1 MSNIYILEY
10 IGTFRPTDGF
20 VQFRPE
26 YWRKR
31 ITNEIMLSSVIFKII
46 CLPPRN
52 YAIGRNIQGQHQV
65 LMTFRGAY

>member
-46 CLPPRN
+46 FGVVNNLNAPLKVS
-52 YAIGRNIQGQHQV
+52 IGV
-65 LMTFRGAY
+65 LEAAVSVS